1 MTDTVRKSVATSLVN
16 VWQSLPGW
24 AHWAAFLAAGGAIA
38 GLIYYLGF
46 SSAERNIFPADI
58 IRKAERKLTQPFTPA
73 DPPPVEPQRY
83 ASILVGLQ
91 SDVGVV
97 PTGLGGRRDVG
108 LYEKGGGLT
117 SFGED
122 VLLLPYTGEI
132 FAARSGSEI
141 RKTGVTAPDNGR
153 AAYLALADAE
163 GDRLAFHLGY
173 LRYNDILHYD
183 GPVGRGFIVSYSEF
197 HGEERCTTNTLA
209 KLELPRETVSIDEV
223 EAGPGDWEILYRTS
237 PCLALKE
244 RHLAVEGQMAGG
256 KLAFAPPSTLYL
268 TSGDYHFDGMRGPGA
283 PIAQDPAA
291 EYGKVLAI
299 DLDTGEG
306 RIVSMGHRNMQGIVR
321 SRDGDI
327 YIAEHGP
334 RGGDEFNRII
344 DGANYGWPLETLGT
358 AYSGTPMP
366 NTLSYGRH
374 ETFEPPLMAWVP
386 SVAVSGLTQVSGF
399 DPAWEGDFLFASL
412 NDRALH
418 RVRIQNDR
426 VLYNER
432 IPLDIRTRDIHQHS
446 DGRLVIWTDNQELIF
461 FSAVDQAQEARLFA
475 EYLENRAIPARLKT
489 QVETAMARCTE
500 CHSLE
505 VGDHGGAPSLNR
517 LYGDPI
523 AETDFAGYS
532 DALAGRPGRWTRE
545 NLKAYLTDP
554 SGFAPG
560 TAMPGVE
567 VANEQ
572 VIDEIVDWMA
582 HQDATF

>member
-1 MTDTVRKSVATSLVN
+1 MTHAMKQGPAARIGR
-16 VWQSLPGW
+16 VWQSLPRW
-24 AHWAAFLAAGGAIA
+24 THWAVFAAAGGALA
-38 GLIYYLGF
+38 GIVYYTGF
-46 SSAERNIFPADI
+46 SSAERDIFPADI

-73 DPPPVEPQRY
+73 DPPPVASQRY

-97 PTGLGGRRDVG
+97 ATGLGGRRDVG

-122 VLLLPYTGEI
+122 VLLLPYTGEV

-141 RKTGVTAPDNGR
+141 RKTAIRAPDNGR
-153 AAYLALADAE
+153 DAYLALAEAE

-173 LRYNDILHYD
+173 LRYNDIVHYD
-183 GPVGRGFIVSYSEF
+183 GPAGRGLAVSYSQF
-197 HGEERCTTNTLA
+197 HREERCTTNTLA
-209 KLELPRETVSIDEV
+209 TLDIPRNVTRIDEI
-223 EAGPGDWEILYRTS
+223 EAGPEDWDILYRTS
-237 PCLALKE
+237 PCLPLKE

-268 TSGDYHFDGMRGPGA
+268 TSGDYHFDGMRGPGE
-283 PIAQDPAA
+283 PIAQDPDA

-299 DLDTGEG
+299 DLSTGDG
-306 RIVSMGHRNMQGIVR
+306 RIVSMGHRNMQGIIR
-321 SRDGDI
+321 AADGEI

-334 RGGDEFNRII
+334 RGGDELNRII
-344 DGANYGWPLETLGT
+344 EGRNYGWPLETLGT

-366 NTLSYGRH
+366 NTVSYGRH

-399 DPAWEGDFLFASL
+399 DPAWEGDFLLASL

-418 RVRIQNDR
+418 RVRMQDGK

-432 IPLDIRTRDIHQHS
+432 IALDIRTRDIHQHT

-461 FSAVDQAQEARLFA
+461 LSAVDQAQEARLFA
-475 EYLENRAIPARLKT
+475 EYLDNRAIPARLKT

-505 VGDHGGAPSLNR
+505 TGDHAGAPSLNR
-517 LYGDPI
+517 LYGDKI
-523 AETDFAGYS
+523 GDTGFAGYS
-532 DALAGRPGRWTRE
+532 DALAGRSGRWTRE
-545 NLKAYLTDP
+545 NLKAYLSDP

-560 TAMPGVE
+560 TAMPAVE
-567 VANEQ
+567 VGDAR

>member
-1 MTDTVRKSVATSLVN
+1 MTDRAGQRWLQRAGSL
-16 VWQSLPGW
+16 WQGLPQWGRW
-24 AHWAAFLAAGGAIA
+24 LAFAAGGGALA
-38 GLIYYLGF
+38 GLVYYAGF
-46 SSAERNIFPADI
+46 ASAERDLFPAEI
-58 IRKAERKLTQPFTPA
+58 IRKAERKLTRPFTPA
-73 DPPPVEPQRY
+73 DPPPVTAQRY

-141 RKTGVTAPDNGR
+141 RKTGVIAPDNGR
-153 AAYLALADAE
+153 AAYLALAEAE

-183 GPVGRGFIVSYSEF
+183 GPGGRGLVVSYSEF

-209 KLELPRETVSIDEV
+209 RLDVPREVTSIDQV
-223 EAGPGDWEILYRTS
+223 EAGPNDWEILYRTA
-237 PCLALKE
+237 PCLPLKE

-299 DLDTGEG
+299 DMETGKG

-321 SRDGDI
+321 GQDGEI

-334 RGGDEFNRII
+334 RGGDEFNRIVE
-344 DGANYGWPLETLGT
+344 GANYGWPLETLGT

-366 NTLSYGRH
+366 NTVSYGRH

-418 RVRIQNDR
+418 RVRMQDGKA
-426 VLYNER
+426 LYNER
-432 IPLDIRTRDIHQHS
+432 IPLDIRTRDIHQHN

-475 EYLENRAIPARLKT
+475 EYLDNRAIPARLKT
-489 QVETAMARCTE
+489 RVETAMARCTE

-517 LYGDPI
+517 LYGDRI
-523 AETDFAGYS
+523 ADTPYAGYS
-532 DALAGRPGRWTRE
+532 DALASRSGRWTRE

-560 TAMPGVE
+560 TAMPAVE
-567 VANEQ
+567 VADER
-572 VIDEIVDWMA
+572 VIDEIIDWMV

>member
-1 MTDTVRKSVATSLVN
+1 MTDNAR
-16 VWQSLPGW
+16 QSPWARARSIWSRWPAW
-24 AHWAAFLAAGGAIA
+24 AHWGAWAAAAGALA
-38 GLIYYLGF
+38 GLVYYAGF
-46 SSAERNIFPADI
+46 ASAERDVFPAEI
-58 IRKAERKLTQPFTPA
+58 IRKAERKLTRPFTPA
-73 DPPPVEPQRY
+73 DPPPVAPQRY

-117 SFGED
+117 SFGTD
-122 VLLLPYTGEI
+122 VLLLPYTGEV
-132 FAARSGSEI
+132 FAARAGGDI
-141 RKTGVTAPDNGR
+141 RKTAVKAPGNGR
-153 AAYLALADAE
+153 KAYLALAEAE
-163 GDRLAFHLGY
+163 QGRLAFHLGY

-183 GPVGRGFIVSYSEF
+183 GPAGRGLVVSYSEF
-197 HGEERCTTNTLA
+197 HAEERCTTNTLA
-209 KLELPRETVSIDEV
+209 RLALPAGVKSIDEV
-223 EAGPGDWEILYRTS
+223 EAEPGDWEILYRTS
-237 PCLALKE
+237 PCLPLKA

-268 TSGDYHFDGMRGPGA
+268 TSGDYHFDGMRGPGE
-283 PIAQDPAA
+283 PIAQDREA

-299 DLDTGEG
+299 DLQTGDG

-321 SRDGDI
+321 GADGEI

-334 RGGDEFNRII
+334 RGGDEFNRIVE
-344 DGANYGWPLETLGT
+344 GANYGWPLETLGT

-374 ETFEPPLMAWVP
+374 ETFEPPLTAWVP
-386 SVAVSGLTQVSGF
+386 SVAVSGLTQVKGF
-399 DPAWEGDFLFASL
+399 HPAWEGDFLFASL
-412 NDRALH
+412 NDRSLH
-418 RVRIQNDR
+418 RVRMQDDK
-426 VLYNER
+426 VLYTER
-432 IPLDIRTRDIHQHS
+432 IPLDIRTRDIHQHT

-461 FSAVDQAQEARLFA
+461 FSPVEQAREARLFA
-475 EYLENRAIPARLKT
+475 EYLETRAIPARLKT

-517 LYGDPI
+517 LYGDRI
-523 AETDFAGYS
+523 ADTAYAGYS
-532 DALAGRPGRWTRE
+532 DALKGVAGRWTRE

-560 TAMPGVE
+560 TAMPAVE
-567 VANEQ
+567 VGDEK
-572 VIDEIVDWMA
+572 VIDEIIDWMA